1 MVIILKSGRGVVVF
15 NVRSDVEKNSA
26 TCTYKVVWK
35 NAVILR
41 RKCRAYNNSCPYE
54 PLCLA
59 AEMYGLK
66 LTDAQN
72 RRGK

>member
-1 MVIILKSGRGVVVF
+1 MVIIRKSGRGVVVF
-15 NVRSDVEKNSA
+15 NVGSDIEKNSA
-26 TCTYKVVWK
+26 TCIWYVWK

-72 RRGK
+72 RHGK

>member
-1 MVIILKSGRGVVVF
+1 MAIILKSGRGVVAF
-15 NVRSDVEKNSA
+15 NARSDIEKNSA
-26 TCTYKVVWK
+26 TFICKVVWK
-35 NAVILR
+35 NVVKLR

-72 RRGK
+72 RHGK

>member
-1 MVIILKSGRGVVVF
+1 MVIIRKSGRGVVVF
-15 NVRSDVEKNSA
+15 NVGSEIEKNSA

-35 NAVILR
+35 NAVKLR